1 MSPPCARA
9 ALAVAPPVI
18 DPAALPPDDPPGPP
32 EEMRQNQACALPVVV
47 ADPDLTQSAPGN
59 TMLDATAAW
68 QYSTGAGVTVALID
82 TGLTPRR
89 RFPALSAG
97 GDYVQGLPNG
107 GLTDCESHGT
117 VVASIIAAAPLKPAD
132 RPETRPAGAPAPAPP
147 PPPPATPPPTSPTP
161 TPPSPSTSTVTVTA
175 PPPPPPPPPPEEG

>member
-1 MSPPCARA
+1 MGPRRAALRVGAARA
-9 ALAVAPPVI
+9 AGALRAGDLLVAPVALAVAPPVI

-59 TMLDATAAW
+59 TMLDVTAAW

-82 TGLTPRR
+82 TGVTPNP

-107 GLTDCESHGT
+107 GVSGGGG
-117 VVASIIAAAPLKPAD
+117 PG
-132 RPETRPAGAPAPAPP
+132 RG
-147 PPPPATPPPTSPTP
+147 
-161 TPPSPSTSTVTVTA
+161 
-175 PPPPPPPPPPEEG
+175 